1 MKLMAEGIRRDFF
14 RSGKNTNIFTAVQK
28 TDFTLLEGCMTVIVG
43 RSGSGKTTFIQM
55 LSGLLTPT
63 EGKVTADNTDL
74 YLLSDKERSAF
85 RNRHIGIIPQGQT
98 GLQRFTVLE
107 NVLLP
112 VEMYGKADDK
122 KDKALQLLEAV
133 EIGALADV
141 YAGELSGGEL
151 RRMAIVRAMIHEPQ
165 ILIADEPTGNID
177 PERSFEIM
185 KMLSAINKKG
195 TTVLIVTHEHEL
207 VKAFGG
213 RILKIADGAI
223 TSDSFLPTEYHPAQ
237 ASNGKEVS
245 P

>member
-14 RSGKNTNIFTAVQK
+14 RSGKNTNIFTAVQN

-165 ILIADEPTGNID
+165 ILIADEPTGD
-177 PERSFEIM
+177 LDAETTAFVM
-185 KMLSAINKKG
+185 KLLKAHAENGGS
-195 TTVLIVTHEHEL
+195 VLIVTHDKDVMAYADEL
-207 VKAFGG
+207 YRMEKGVLV
-213 RILKIADGAI
+213 R
-223 TSDSFLPTEYHPAQ
+223 S
-237 ASNGKEVS
+237 
-245 P
+245 